1 MCPKL
6 NAHDASLDQTC
17 SPSHALPPQ
26 ENNYCHFQNVIL
38 ASFSVPTFNKS
49 LICQDCLCNI
59 SVPLT
64 LPHLSSLPPTTFHLH
79 FTKPLEGVCASGLA
93 IHSPYR
99 CQGSPLSVHMWSLL
113 SPHCQ
118 VPHHDY
124 LCSLLS
130 PEAASPLSPTHP
142 SSSLSDHLHPAPSTP
157 LVGGSPPSLPFS
169 GPAPTHP
176 SGHSFTLCPRKRLP
190 WPDNLVALSTAV

>member
-1 MCPKL
+1 MSKTKCSRCIPQPNLLPFPCP
-6 NAHDASLDQTC
+6 T
-17 SPSHALPPQ
+17 PSGTQLLPIPKCQ
-26 ENNYCHFQNVIL
+26 CHL

-64 LPHLSSLPPTTFHLH
+64 LPHLSSLPPTNFHLH
-79 FTKPLEGVCASGLA
+79 FTKPLKRVSASGLA
-93 IHSPYR
+93 IRSLYR
-99 CQGSPLSVHMWSLL
+99 WQGSPLSVQMWSLL
-113 SPHCQ
+113 SPHYR

-130 PEAASPLSPTHP
+130 PEAASPFSPTHP
-142 SSSLSDHLHPAPSTP
+142 SSSPSDHLHPAPSTSGP
-157 LVGGSPPSLPFS
+157 FVGGSPPSLPFS

-190 WPDNLVALSTAV
+190 